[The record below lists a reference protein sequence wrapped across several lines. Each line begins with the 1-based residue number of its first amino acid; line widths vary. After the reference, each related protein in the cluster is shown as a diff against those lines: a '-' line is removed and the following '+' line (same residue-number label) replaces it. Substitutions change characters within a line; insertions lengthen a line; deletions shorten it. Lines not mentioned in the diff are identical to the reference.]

1 MLPRIAA
8 SSDELPQQ
16 GGAGYVIGRDGQEIA
31 EEFQQPLGFDV
42 LLTVLGTAKS
52 SGST

>member
-31 EEFQQPLGFDV
+31 EEFQQPLGFSQS
-42 LLTVLGTAKS
+42 LGTAKS